1 MRVEA
6 VVRTADTVG
15 ESPVWDEREG
25 ALLWVDIV
33 GRRIHRWFPA
43 EDRLETR
50 AAPDFATSVGLREDG
65 GAVVGLRREVVL
77 WDLEAGFEP
86 LATPE
91 PDLPDNR
98 LNEGVVGPDG
108 RYWVGTM
115 QDNLEDD
122 GSPREMDRASG
133 ALYRIDAAGT
143 VERLTERTIG
153 LANTLAWLPD
163 GRLVTADTLADA
175 LYAHAP
181 ADASAGAGLGART
194 TFAAGFGRG
203 VPDGSCVDV
212 EGCLWNCRVAGGAC
226 LVRFSPDGAVDR
238 VVELPCDSPTS
249 CCFGGPDLD
258 VLYVTS
264 ARFGMEA
271 ARLAER
277 PLEGAVFA
285 LRPGTSG
292 RAPYRFGA
300 LGS

>member
-50 AAPDFATSVGLREDG
+50 AAPDFATSVGLRDDG

-77 WDLEAGFEP
+77 WDLESGFEP

-91 PDLPDNR
+91 PDVPDNR

-122 GSPREMDRASG
+122 GRPRAMDRASG
-133 ALYRIDAAGT
+133 ALYRIDPSGA
-143 VERLTERTIG
+143 VERLTEPTIG

-163 GRLVTADTLADA
+163 GRLVTADSLADA
-175 LYAHAP
+175 LYAYAP
-181 ADASAGAGLGART
+181 GDGDALGDREP
-194 TFAAGFGRG
+194 FAAGFGRG
-203 VPDGSCVDV
+203 VPDGSCVDA
-212 EGCLWNCRVAGGAC
+212 EGGLWNCRVAGGAC
-226 LVRFSPDGAVDR
+226 LVRFRPDGAVDR
-238 VVELPCDSPTS
+238 VMELPCHSPTS
-249 CCFGGPDLD
+249 CCFGGPGLD

-264 ARFGMEA
+264 ARFGLDA
-271 ARLAER
+271 AHLAER
-277 PLEGAVFA
+277 PLEGSVFA
-285 LRPGTSG
+285 LRPGVAG

-300 LGS
+300 RPDG